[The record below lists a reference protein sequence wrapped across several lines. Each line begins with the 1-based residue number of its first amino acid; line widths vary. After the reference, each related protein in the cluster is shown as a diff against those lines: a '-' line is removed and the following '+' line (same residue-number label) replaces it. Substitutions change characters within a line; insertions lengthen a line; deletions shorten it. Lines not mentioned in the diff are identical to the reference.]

1 MFSFYVIHVLC
12 FEFDQYTSLNIY
24 IICIYIY
31 IQIQSNILT
40 MQWNKVIINSILYK
54 NSYCT
59 NLWKY
64 LRCGI
69 YLFYKGKKLLEKKPR

>member
-1 MFSFYVIHVLC
+1 MY
-12 FEFDQYTSLNIY
+12 
-24 IICIYIY
+24 IYIY

-54 NSYCT
+54 NSYCA

-64 LRCGI
+64 LSCGI